1 VISALG
7 VERQRRDDRATRYLV
22 YRGALAKLERRA
34 GRLEARLGA
43 VERALARQQ
52 TIVAEANAAVRC
64 MNENLQAAVIEK
76 AAIVTATEE
85 LERRKWRAEAEVNA
99 LTGTLVENR
108 ERVRGLQFQIGQL
121 ESPLK
126 TASGQ
131 LSAMRRQEET
141 RGRALHDLREQL
153 AVAMGVRED
162 TNRQLAAA
170 ALVES
175 RESQAYAGLLR
186 EVDRLRFEER
196 HALEE
201 LRTLENEKC
210 RLTEEIEGARETVAR
225 LMEIL
230 GEQTERIG
238 TIELERPGVPGRA
251 SNLPDARRRLSAAL
265 LAHERAMVRLEQRIL
280 ERDRLAEEIERE
292 LNTAPSTL
300 QQSDGDI
307 PADDEIRR
315 LRSRANQFADAD
327 ESVVREFAEIEERY
341 SHLSRHLDD
350 LQTAT
355 VELQNIMDMADRE
368 MAQRFSV
375 AFDAVNKEFSRMFRV
390 MLQGGDA
397 RLEQVDPEG
406 GIGIRAQLPGKR
418 AQSSS
423 AFSGGERALVASSLL
438 FGVLNIRPTPFCV
451 LDEVDA
457 PLDES
462 NVDRYL
468 AALRDIST
476 RTQVVVVTHNRAT
489 MAAADVLY
497 GVTMDDEGVTSLL
510 SLRLDSYEVAG

>member
-1 VISALG
+1 
-7 VERQRRDDRATRYLV
+7 
-22 YRGALAKLERRA
+22 
-34 GRLEARLGA
+34 
-43 VERALARQQ
+43 
-52 TIVAEANAAVRC
+52 
-64 MNENLQAAVIEK
+64 M
-76 AAIVTATEE
+76 EE

-99 LTGTLVENR
+99 LTGTLVEDR
-108 ERVRGLQFQIGQL
+108 ERVRALRLRIGQL
-121 ESPLK
+121 EAPLA

-131 LSAMRRQEET
+131 LSEMRRQEEKV
-141 RGRALHDLREQL
+141 GRALHDLREQL
-153 AVAMGVRED
+153 DVAMAVRED
-162 TNRQLAAA
+162 MNRQLATA

-210 RLTEEIEGARETVAR
+210 RLTEEIEGARETFAR
-225 LMEIL
+225 LTEIL

-238 TIELERPGVPGRA
+238 TIELERPEMRGRT
-251 SNLPDARRRLSAAL
+251 SDLTDARRRLSATLA
-265 LAHERAMVRLEQRIL
+265 AHERAMVQLEQRTV
-280 ERDRLAEEIERE
+280 ERDRLADEIQRE
-292 LNTAPSTL
+292 LNTAPSNL
-300 QQSDGDI
+300 QESDSDI
-307 PADDEIRR
+307 PTDDEIRR

-327 ESVVREFAEIEERY
+327 SSVVRELAEIEERY
-341 SHLSRHLDD
+341 SHLSSHLED
-350 LQTAT
+350 LQAAT
-355 VELQNIMDMADRE
+355 VELQNIMAMADKE
-368 MAQRFSV
+368 MTQRFSV
-375 AFDAVNKEFSRMFRV
+375 AFDAVNEEFSRMFRV

-406 GIGIRAQLPGKR
+406 GIGVRAQLPGKR
-418 AQSSS
+418 AQASS

-476 RTQVVVVTHNRAT
+476 RTQVIVVTHNRAT

-510 SLRLDSYEVAG
+510 SLRLDSFEVAG